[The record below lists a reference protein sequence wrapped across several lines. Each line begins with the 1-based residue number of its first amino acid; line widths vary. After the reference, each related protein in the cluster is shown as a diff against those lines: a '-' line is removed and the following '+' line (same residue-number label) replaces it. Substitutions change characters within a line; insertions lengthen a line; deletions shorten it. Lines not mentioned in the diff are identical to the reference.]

1 MSVEM
6 SVESVLEQFA
16 ILSAKDQQKFAA
28 QMARHLQGQPKKAS
42 KAKKE
47 GEEGE
52 EKTKR
57 VQSEGQ
63 KTWHALVKIVRETI
77 KTEVAPEKNVQT
89 PIFCVAG
96 RFKEMENMAP
106 SSEEII
112 EMYNAYIAKPWVSKT
127 SKSRAEGGSVSSGKK
142 ASSAEESEVEEI
154 EPEVKPKPKAA
165 VKPKVEAKVE
175 AKAEPKKAEPKPK
188 AEPKKA
194 KAEPKEE
201 VKEETVMKAV
211 KWAHDGKKY
220 RRAAVAPFHCWDLS
234 SGEYAGVWDAER
246 KEFDTTYSDPELD
259 DE

>member
-6 SVESVLEQFA
+6 TVENVLEQFA

-47 GEEGE
+47 KEGE

-63 KTWHALVKIVRETI
+63 KMWHALVRIVRETI

-89 PIFCVAG
+89 PVFCVAG
-96 RFKEMENMAP
+96 RFKENDNMAP

-112 EMYNAYIAKPWVSKT
+112 EMYNAYIAKPWESKT

-154 EPEVKPKPKAA
+154 EVKAKPKTEVKKADP
-165 VKPKVEAKVE
+165 KPKVEAKKAEVKP
-175 AKAEPKKAEPKPK
+175 KAEPKKAEPK
-188 AEPKKA
+188 